1 MKALQSMSKTILIT
15 GASSGFGRD
24 TAETL
29 FRADHTVYASMRG
42 TQGKNR
48 EAAEALRK
56 LGIMTVELDV
66 SDDASVEAGVKKVL
80 VEAGKIDVLVNNAG
94 ITGPTASVDRVTRAD
109 WDHTL
114 AVNLT
119 GAFLCAKAVLP
130 HMAERGSGKIINISS
145 VAGHIGYAL
154 RAPYAVSKWGMLG
167 LTRTLAA
174 EWGAKNIQVNAI
186 SPGSV
191 SGERIERVIRE
202 RAASSG
208 QAEREV
214 RREYTSKAALDRFVP
229 PEHVAAM
236 AVFLASEL
244 GDSITGEFLQVA
256 GGFNLG

>member
-1 MKALQSMSKTILIT
+1 MNLAGRVAIIT
-15 GASSGFGRD
+15 GGGHGLGRD
-24 TAETL
+24 LALGFADAGADLSLCGTNAVALESTATEL
-29 FRADHTVYASMRG
+29 RARG
-42 TQGKNR
+42 R
-48 EAAEALRK
+48 RVVAHVADVAAEAQVERWVADT
-56 LGIMTVELDV
+56 LGEL
-66 SDDASVEAGVKKVL
+66 GR
-80 VEAGKIDVLVNNAG
+80 IDVLVNNAG
-94 ITGPTASVDRVTRAD
+94 ITGPTASVDRVSRAD

-114 AVNLT
+114 AINLT
-119 GAFLCAKAVLP
+119 GAFLCARAVLP
-130 HMAERGSGKIINISS
+130 HMAARGSGKIINISS

-174 EWGAKNIQVNAI
+174 EWGSRNIQVNAI

-202 RAASSG
+202 RATKSG
-208 QAEREV
+208 VPESEV
-214 RREYTSKAALDRFVP
+214 RREYTSKAALGRFIP
-229 PEHVAAM
+229 PEHVAGM

>member
-1 MKALQSMSKTILIT
+1 MNLAGRVAIIT
-15 GASSGFGRD
+15 GGGHGLGRD
-24 TAETL
+24 LAVG
-29 FRADHTVYASMRG
+29 FADAGSDLSLCG
-42 TQGKNR
+42 TNAAAL
-48 EAAEALRK
+48 ESAAAELR
-56 LGIMTVELDV
+56 GRGRRVVVRVTDV
-66 SDDASVEAGVKKVL
+66 SDEAQVERWVASTLEELGR
-80 VEAGKIDVLVNNAG
+80 IDVLVNNAG

-114 AVNLT
+114 AINLT
-119 GAFLCAKAVLP
+119 GAFLCARAVLP
-130 HMAERGSGKIINISS
+130 HMAARGSGKIINISS

-174 EWGAKNIQVNAI
+174 EWGKHNIQVNAI

-191 SGERIERVIRE
+191 SGERLERVIKE
-202 RAASSG
+202 RAAKSG
-208 QAEREV
+208 VPESDV

-229 PEHVAAM
+229 PEHVAGM

>member
-1 MKALQSMSKTILIT
+1 MQLAGRVAIITGGGHGLGRDLAIGLADAGADLSLCGTNAAALQST
-15 GASSGFGRD
+15 ASELRARGRRVVSQV
-24 TAETL
+24 A
-29 FRADHTVYASMRG
+29 
-42 TQGKNR
+42 
-48 EAAEALRK
+48 
-56 LGIMTVELDV
+56 DV
-66 SDDASVEAGVKKVL
+66 SDEAQVERWVANTL
-80 VEAGKIDVLVNNAG
+80 EELGKIDVLINNAG
-94 ITGPTASVDRVTRAD
+94 ITGPTASVDKVARAD

-130 HMAERGSGKIINISS
+130 HMAARGSGKIINISS

-174 EWGAKNIQVNAI
+174 EWGKKNIQVNAI

-191 SGERIERVIRE
+191 AGERLERVIKE
-202 RAASSG
+202 RAAKSG
-208 QAEREV
+208 MPESDV
-214 RREYTSKAALDRFVP
+214 RREYTSMAALDRFIP
-229 PEHVAAM
+229 AEHVAAM

-256 GGFNLG
+256 GGFQLG

>member
-1 MKALQSMSKTILIT
+1 MKLAGRVAIIT
-15 GASSGFGRD
+15 GGGHGLGRD
-24 TAETL
+24 IAIGLADAGADLSLCGTHAAALESTATELRTRGRRVVAQIADVADEAQVERWVVNTL
-29 FRADHTVYASMRG
+29 E
-42 TQGKNR
+42 Q
-48 EAAEALRK
+48 
-56 LGIMTVELDV
+56 LGR
-66 SDDASVEAGVKKVL
+66 
-80 VEAGKIDVLVNNAG
+80 IDVLVNNAG
-94 ITGPTASVDRVTRAD
+94 ITGPTASVDRVSRDD

-114 AVNLT
+114 AINLT

-130 HMAERGSGKIINISS
+130 HMAARGSGKIINISS

-174 EWGAKNIQVNAI
+174 EWGSRNIQVNAI

-191 SGERIERVIRE
+191 SGERIERVIRQ
-202 RAASSG
+202 RAANSG
-208 QAEREV
+208 VSEDAV

>member
-1 MKALQSMSKTILIT
+1 MNLAGRVAIIT
-15 GASSGFGRD
+15 GGGHGLGRD
-24 TAETL
+24 LAVG
-29 FRADHTVYASMRG
+29 FADAGSDLSLCG
-42 TQGKNR
+42 TNAAAL
-48 EAAEALRK
+48 ESAAAELR
-56 LGIMTVELDV
+56 GRGRRVVVRVTDV
-66 SDDASVEAGVKKVL
+66 SDEAQVERWVASTLEELGR
-80 VEAGKIDVLVNNAG
+80 IDVLVNNAG

-114 AVNLT
+114 AINFT
-119 GAFLCAKAVLP
+119 GAFLCARAVLP
-130 HMAERGSGKIINISS
+130 HMAARGSGKIINISS

-174 EWGAKNIQVNAI
+174 EWGKHNIQVNAI

-191 SGERIERVIRE
+191 SGERLERVIKE
-202 RAASSG
+202 RAAKSG
-208 QAEREV
+208 VPESDV

-229 PEHVAAM
+229 PEHVAGM

>member
-1 MKALQSMSKTILIT
+1 MKLAGRVAIIT
-15 GASSGFGRD
+15 GGGHGLGRD
-24 TAETL
+24 IAIGFAEAG
-29 FRADHTVYASMRG
+29 ADLSLCG
-42 TQGKNR
+42 TSAAAL
-48 EAAEALRK
+48 ESTAAELRAR
-56 LGIMTVELDV
+56 GRRVVDRVADV
-66 SDDASVEAGVKKVL
+66 SDEAQIERWVADTLAELGR
-80 VEAGKIDVLVNNAG
+80 IDVLVNNAG
-94 ITGPTASVDRVTRAD
+94 ITGPTASVDRVSRSD

-119 GAFLCAKAVLP
+119 GAFLCARAVLP
-130 HMAERGSGKIINISS
+130 HMAARGSGKIINISS

-154 RAPYAVSKWGMLG
+154 RAPYCVSKWGMLG

-174 EWGAKNIQVNAI
+174 EWGKRNIQVNAI

-191 SGERIERVIRE
+191 GGERLERVIRE
-202 RAASSG
+202 RAEKSG
-208 QAEREV
+208 VPESEV

-229 PEHVAAM
+229 AEHVAAM

>member
-1 MKALQSMSKTILIT
+1 VKLAGRVAIIT
-15 GASSGFGRD
+15 GGGHGLGRD
-24 TAETL
+24 LALGFAEAG
-29 FRADHTVYASMRG
+29 ADLSLCG
-42 TQGKNR
+42 TNAAAL
-48 EAAEALRK
+48 ESTAAELRTRGRRVVARVADVADEAQVERWVASTLEE
-56 LGIMTVELDV
+56 LGR
-66 SDDASVEAGVKKVL
+66 
-80 VEAGKIDVLVNNAG
+80 IDVLINNAG
-94 ITGPTASVDRVTRAD
+94 ITGPTASVDRVSRAD

-114 AVNLT
+114 AINLT

-130 HMAERGSGKIINISS
+130 HMAARGSGKIINISS

-174 EWGAKNIQVNAI
+174 EWGKQNIQVNAI

-202 RAASSG
+202 RAAKSG
-208 QAEREV
+208 IPEADV

-229 PEHVAAM
+229 AEHVAAM

>member
-1 MKALQSMSKTILIT
+1 MKLAGRVAMIT
-15 GASSGFGRD
+15 GGGHGLGRD
-24 TAETL
+24 FALAFADAGADLSLCGTNSAALEATTTELRGRGRRVIARIVDVAEEAQVTRWVGDTL
-29 FRADHTVYASMRG
+29 
-42 TQGKNR
+42 Q
-48 EAAEALRK
+48 E
-56 LGIMTVELDV
+56 LGRV
-66 SDDASVEAGVKKVL
+66 
-80 VEAGKIDVLVNNAG
+80 DVLINNAG
-94 ITGPTASVDRVTRAD
+94 ITGPTASVDKVTRED

-114 AVNLT
+114 AINLT

-130 HMAERGSGKIINISS
+130 HMAARGSGKIINISS

-174 EWGAKNIQVNAI
+174 EWGKQNIQVNAI

-191 SGERIERVIRE
+191 SGERVERVIRE
-202 RAASSG
+202 RSEKSG
-208 QAEREV
+208 VPLADV
-214 RREYTSKAALDRFVP
+214 RREYTSKAALDRFIP
-229 PEHVAAM
+229 AEHVAGM

>member
-1 MKALQSMSKTILIT
+1 MNLAGRVAIIT
-15 GASSGFGRD
+15 GGGHGLGRD
-24 TAETL
+24 LALGFADAGADLSLCGTNAVALESTAADLRARGRRVVVRIADVADEAQVERWVADTL
-29 FRADHTVYASMRG
+29 G
-42 TQGKNR
+42 
-48 EAAEALRK
+48 E
-56 LGIMTVELDV
+56 LGR
-66 SDDASVEAGVKKVL
+66 
-80 VEAGKIDVLVNNAG
+80 IDVLVNNAG
-94 ITGPTASVDRVTRAD
+94 ITGPTGSVDRVSRAD

-114 AVNLT
+114 AINLT
-119 GAFLCAKAVLP
+119 GAFLCARAVLP
-130 HMAERGSGKIINISS
+130 HMAARGSGMIINISS

-174 EWGAKNIQVNAI
+174 EWGSRNIQVNAI

-202 RAASSG
+202 RATKSG
-208 QAEREV
+208 VPEGEV
-214 RREYTSKAALDRFVP
+214 RREYTAKAALGRFIP
-229 PEHVAAM
+229 AEHVAGM